1 MVNERDLEK
10 LKDILKEVLKEKA
23 EELPKIEFSQK
34 SYDALFPRGRIQTPI
49 ENVKL
54 GSHQFE
60 KLDAKK
66 RQFILGAVHG
76 VLHTPDLII
85 DELRKNVFG
94 TEEKSHV
101 YAKSYLI
108 ANKSK
113 GIQSVVVV
121 IGDDNVSISTHERD
135 INNLVNKIKMPE
147 QILYKSSE
155 IGQLISQ
162 RIQKEQSI
170 ANPTVATNDHDNIV
184 SQSEKISTEKIQF
197 QINSIQGEKT
207 MANENTQA
215 MENTNEELLTPEQF
229 LKNLC
234 ARADIEVIE
243 DTSIMR
249 SILDA
254 GKNVQK
260 MAVKYGTNQDIQSE
274 ESFNG
279 FGTYVVSVNEE
290 NAKQLGIKIAARKYG
305 GTFYINDQPFNEFLQ
320 EKNFSPYW
328 TKRLEQFKGND
339 IDSLT
344 SDFINADVKGNAA
357 LQKEHEAIT
366 TLFSL
371 DLIEYK
377 REQTF
382 LYSVDIP
389 DNDNTNYLLYNNPIG
404 IENANRINEQL
415 EKLNVDWR
423 VSRNDIGKNIYF
435 DVLAKNVFNGSQKQ
449 TSEFLKN
456 CGYVGMQ
463 MDSSNYIVFNDRDMS
478 ISNRVQYMIDG
489 ENNIYGFAYDG
500 KIYADPEIATS
511 NTYAHEYTHLWDSY
525 TKETNPELWQEGK
538 DIFKGTSLWEE
549 VLADENYRNLSNDD
563 EILSE
568 CHARIVGKMAEAVL
582 NKIAEKDGGLKKDQ
596 VIDWDK
602 ECQEYIMTEFVD
614 EYGID
619 ELSSQTWQDI
629 SDFMSQPMKD
639 LMDGVKISQI
649 INNNFALK
657 FEQQN
662 KQVFYEVDNFL
673 DNGIRPKNDE
683 FIFKSVPEILNY
695 SGISQNEIV
704 IKTSVINY
712 AIKTHNLSK
721 ETIRNSIRKLADPV
735 LVFDTDKTASEN
747 KKDSVIILTDVFEK
761 NDKPTALTM
770 NLDSDYERGRR
781 ILSVNQITS
790 IHDRTLIAKNGTDL
804 IEKWVNDGNCRY
816 VDDKKISD
824 WQQAAGVYFP
834 LAVLQSDNSNIYTKS
849 DFVNQT
855 IQKQD
860 ISDFMSQPMKD
871 LIDGVKINQILNY
884 EINSISQEMTFENN
898 IHSFKEAREL
908 LKEKQ
913 GHIYKNDITGME
925 ASFTRTSLDK
935 FMSGK
940 AWHKSKNLQSHLA
953 AATNFDK
960 IFKNAELLSVEDGH
974 KKGINQSFKFYS
986 GFNFDGET
994 LLAKLTVNELSQN
1007 QGNRI
1012 YNVEAIEVERVIE
1025 RSLENEQKRPDGI
1038 QSSPNELSV
1047 QAKALHQVYGLKIEQ
1062 LLTKVNPEMK
1072 KYFNQTLNKGIQK
1085 QVEPV
1090 LPRIID
1096 HTTKEYMANKELGK
1110 KIWDRMKF
1118 NVGDYYA
1125 EDFEAWYNDCF
1136 AACMEEVVNNYFAN
1150 DHKSVEDWKDGWFL
1164 ELSARQTKSGETET
1178 ISFEKENFIE
1188 FYGEEYC
1195 KEMFEPEEF
1204 HNNNPLY
1211 TPPTD
1216 EEIQAEKEAHEAYIQ
1231 LFFDSYNNPH
1241 DSVELYEVLDS
1252 FSKIESEKW
1261 NLSAENKVA
1270 VARLIDV
1277 SQIKGDDKNKTIEN
1291 LNNYLL
1297 SEEYQREESNYAK
1310 ILTPVLLS
1318 YNQENKNF
1326 DFAFSTDD
1334 IKKQEPEP
1342 VEIPEKKG
1350 EIKSIVG
1357 NAFTGGNVEI
1367 TQKFQEE
1374 LIAKG
1379 IVNAQD
1385 EFILVNELEAN
1396 ANGTKVK
1403 ENEPYVML
1411 TTPVEVDG
1419 VKHFVG
1425 TKYYHVSSLEEPQKI
1440 EKKTEPKNKEQDKSK
1455 ADKDVIIYGKTKVP
1469 EFAMMTNHGFE
1480 NFKNMI
1486 VDSREE
1492 SSNSYLL
1499 KSEDGKNSVRVTAAT
1514 LKELMSEPYQAKAK
1528 SYNDEMKIQDKM
1540 IESQYQDFF
1549 KQRSNCANNFRHNLS
1564 VYCRKEANSPLDSL
1578 KIANSLIKQMSK
1590 EEKHKTKE
1598 LLKTLRKEGQ
1608 TINEV
1613 LIETYNGAV
1622 KEVPLNEEYLNNKRY
1637 DKMIARPM
1645 YDTLSGKGEKI
1656 DRDFDLR
1663 IGDSV
1668 KIQFKANKFF
1678 GKGKESISSEVTI
1691 ISSSKEG
1698 NLVTLMDGKKS
1709 FYDVPRDTFLKEYA
1723 HQEIKERKAQ
1733 AKEFKHHSMQM
1744 EIGR

>member
-23 EELPKIEFSQK
+23 EELPRIEFSQK

-66 RQFILGAVHG
+66 RQFILGAVHE

-94 TEEKSHV
+94 TEEKSHI

-121 IGDDNVSISTHERD
+121 IGNDNVSISTHEKD

-170 ANPTVATNDHDNIV
+170 ANPTVATNDYDNIV

-260 MAVKYGTNQDIQSE
+260 MAVKYGTNQDIQNE

-435 DVLAKNVFNGSQKQ
+435 DVLAKNVFKGNQKQ

-511 NTYAHEYTHLWDSY
+511 NTYAHEFTHLWDSY
-525 TKETNPELWQEGK
+525 TQNKNPELWQKGK

-602 ECQEYIMTEFVD
+602 ECQEYIAN
-614 EYGID
+614 
-619 ELSSQTWQDI
+619 ELLETLNINPELGSENYI
-629 SDFMSQPMKD
+629 SDSVKSEYLKEFLAQPMKD
-639 LMDGVKISQI
+639 LTDGVKITENVRSKNIQSMI
-649 INNNFALK
+649 ETERQENKDFFNSVENYMKNGVSPRHNEFLISETPKLLQFAGIDNNEILMTTKVINKA
-657 FEQQN
+657 
-662 KQVFYEVDNFL
+662 
-673 DNGIRPKNDE
+673 KNENHNLTDE
-683 FIFKSVPEILNY
+683 EILNALK
-695 SGISQNEIV
+695 GIFDPIV
-704 IKTSVINY
+704 IFNSDKDRSEAKNNSVLIFTE
-712 AIKTHNLSK
+712 AIDKNNNPLVIGFEMSTQKKGDRFEH
-721 ETIRNSIRKLADPV
+721 TI
-735 LVFDTDKTASEN
+735 
-747 KKDSVIILTDVFEK
+747 
-761 NDKPTALTM
+761 
-770 NLDSDYERGRR
+770 
-781 ILSVNQITS
+781 NQIHS
-790 IHDRTLIAKNGTDL
+790 IHTRSTLINSKGENMLQKWT
-804 IEKWVNDGNCRY
+804 EKGLMKY
-816 VDDKKISD
+816 VDDKKISGWLED
-824 WQQAAGVYFP
+824 RQIQFLLTLTKPDEINITDSAGNVKSFS
-834 LAVLQSDNSNIYTKS
+834 VKTKS
-849 DFVNQT
+849 GFENAVVAVGVAPTITTLRNPESLGSTRLNPSPTTVNQN
-855 IQKQD
+855 IPY
-860 ISDFMSQPMKD
+860 SENMS
-871 LIDGVKINQILNY
+871 
-884 EINSISQEMTFENN
+884 
-898 IHSFKEAREL
+898 
-908 LKEKQ
+908 
-913 GHIYKNDITGME
+913 
-925 ASFTRTSLDK
+925 
-935 FMSGK
+935 SG
-940 AWHKSKNLQSHLA
+940 N
-953 AATNFDK
+953 
-960 IFKNAELLSVEDGH
+960 
-974 KKGINQSFKFYS
+974 
-986 GFNFDGET
+986 
-994 LLAKLTVNELSQN
+994 
-1007 QGNRI
+1007 
-1012 YNVEAIEVERVIE
+1012 
-1025 RSLENEQKRPDGI
+1025 
-1038 QSSPNELSV
+1038 
-1047 QAKALHQVYGLKIEQ
+1047 
-1062 LLTKVNPEMK
+1062 
-1072 KYFNQTLNKGIQK
+1072 IQK
-1085 QVEPV
+1085 QVEPIF
-1090 LPRIID
+1090 PKIID
-1096 HTTKEYMANKELGK
+1096 HTEPVYANSDKKSGDHYYVLVSSELKNQIASELRNLNPGESLVVEYRKWTNTEESEYDFFASIMQRNGDEYEMVKSISPTEKIQTTKLPDNETTRELKEKIKELAK
-1110 KIWDRMKF
+1110 
-1118 NVGDYYA
+1118 DYDLEHLDPIEA
-1125 EDFEAWYNDCF
+1125 LED
-1136 AACMEEVVNNYFAN
+1136 
-1150 DHKSVEDWKDGWFL
+1150 
-1164 ELSARQTKSGETET
+1164 
-1178 ISFEKENFIE
+1178 
-1188 FYGEEYC
+1188 
-1195 KEMFEPEEF
+1195 F
-1204 HNNNPLY
+1204 HNNNPFY
-1211 TPPTD
+1211 TPPTA
-1216 EEIQAEKEAHEAYIQ
+1216 EKIQAEKEAHEAYIQ
-1231 LFFDSYNNPH
+1231 RELDKTVEQLQANGGMSDTAIEADIAAQENARADYIDADGNPHWYDEEEPQQEVVPFFYDTYNNPH
-1241 DSVELYEVLDS
+1241 DPIELYEVIEN

-1261 NLSAENKVA
+1261 NLSPEDKVA
-1270 VARLIDV
+1270 VVHLIDV
-1277 SQIKGDDKNKTIEN
+1277 SQIKGNDKDKTIEN

-1297 SEEYQREESNYAK
+1297 SEEYNREESSYAK

-1326 DFAFSTDD
+1326 DFAFSTDE
-1334 IKKQEPEP
+1334 IKEQELKT

-1350 EIKSIVG
+1350 EIKSIIG
-1357 NAFTGGNVEI
+1357 NVFTGGNVKA
-1367 TQKFQEE
+1367 TQDFQDE
-1374 LIAKG
+1374 LIEKG
-1379 IVNAQD
+1379 LVKAED

-1396 ANGTKVK
+1396 VNGTKVK
-1403 ENEPYVML
+1403 ENQPYVML

-1419 VKHFVG
+1419 IKRFVG

-1440 EKKTEPKNKEQDKSK
+1440 EKKTEPENKEQDKSK
-1455 ADKDVIIYGKTKVP
+1455 TDKDVIIYGKTKVP

-1608 TINEV
+1608 SINEV

-1645 YDTLSGKGEKI
+1645 YDTFSSKGEKI

-1668 KIQFKANKFF
+1668 KIQFKADKVF
-1678 GKGKESISSEVTI
+1678 GKGKESVSSEVTI

-1733 AKEFKHHSMQM
+1733 AKEFKHHSMRM